1 MTSSINRKYNLIKS
15 SYDVR
20 DHIHVSP
27 FLRVL
32 PQRVDLRREIPPVL
46 DQGQLGSCAL
56 NATSNCL
63 RHLLLKENVKVFQ
76 PSRLY
81 LYWNTRV
88 NIEHSSPNED
98 TGVMIRDVCK
108 SIQKYHA
115 CDEAVWP
122 YDISKFNIAPP
133 LKAYKNANL
142 YKQLS
147 YAKVPQTL
155 KDIKQAI
162 ATNFPVIIGI
172 GVYESFEGK
181 DVAETGIVPLPNA
194 EKEQLLGGHAL
205 LAVGYDDEK
214 RHFIVQNSWGSN
226 WGDKGFCY
234 IPYDY
239 LTNSELSSDFWTITL
254 FE

>member
-1 MTSSINRKYNLIKS
+1 MATHIQRKYNLIKS
-15 SYDVR
+15 RRDVR

-27 FLRVL
+27 FIKVL
-32 PQRVDLRREIPPVL
+32 PSAVDLRDELPPVL

-63 RHLLLKENVKVFQ
+63 RHLLMKEQVHIFQ

-88 NIEHSSPNED
+88 NIEHSPAGED

-108 SIQKYHA
+108 AIQKYHA
-115 CDEAVWP
+115 CDEAIWP
-122 YDISKFNIAPP
+122 YDIAKFNIAPP

-142 YKQLS
+142 HKQLS
-147 YAKVPQTL
+147 YARVHQTV
-155 KDIKQAI
+155 KEIKQAI
-162 ATNFPVIIGI
+162 ASHFPVIIGI

-181 DVAETGIVPLPNA
+181 DVAETGIVPVPDP
-194 EKEQLLGGHAL
+194 EKETLLGGHAL
-205 LAVGYDDEK
+205 LAVGYDDDKE
-214 RHFIVQNSWGSN
+214 HFIVQNSWGEY

-234 IPYDY
+234 IPYKY
-239 LTNSELSSDFWTITL
+239 LTDKNLASDFWTITL